1 MRRALVLL
9 INIFVFVPLWANASA
24 GVEKEFFQYFGG
36 RDIDYWSEGK
46 RVQDAFAVKRDFV
59 VKDPQVDRKNS
70 DSEAIKE
77 KSSGEFSGS
86 TLIRRGD
93 AGKFEWQKY
102 ADPRA
107 PEFWDDGGDWIP
119 QRPFREAAAE
129 PSAENVKRYLA
140 WQANKSAVVNRFQ
153 TALSA
158 QAISFDR
165 WKELNI
171 AYFYQSTCAAC
182 RSSAGV
188 VDEAIKRGAKFTFV
202 QLDAGEHPPLHTPS
216 VPYTAE
222 WKKQFAVDATPT
234 WFLKLGTRT
243 ATLTGSV
250 SIDEL
255 ARQAA
260 ALQ

>member
-1 MRRALVLL
+1 MRKALVLL
-9 INIFVFVPLWANASA
+9 INLFAFAPFTANA
-24 GVEKEFFQYFGG
+24 VELEKEFFQYFGG
-36 RDIDYWSEGK
+36 RDIDYWQQGN
-46 RVQDAFAVKRDFV
+46 R
-59 VKDPQVDRKNS
+59 VKDPYARRKVQA
-70 DSEAIKE
+70 DSQAP
-77 KSSGEFSGS
+77 KSSLNEQKTGSDAFSGS
-86 TLIRRGD
+86 TLVRQGD
-93 AGKFEWQKY
+93 AKKFAWSRY
-102 ADPRA
+102 SDPRA

-119 QRPFREAAAE
+119 PRPFREAAAD
-129 PSAENVKRYLA
+129 PTAENVQQYLT
-140 WQANKSAVVNRFQ
+140 WQANKTAVVNRFQ

-158 QAISFDR
+158 HAISFDR
-165 WKELNI
+165 WKELSV

-182 RSSAGV
+182 RASVRV
-188 VDEAIKRGAKFTFV
+188 VDEALKRGAKFTFV
-202 QLDAGEHPPLHTPS
+202 QLDAGEHAPLHTPS

-234 WFLKLGTRT
+234 WFLKLGSRT

>member
-1 MRRALVLL
+1 MRKALVLL
-9 INIFVFVPLWANASA
+9 INLFAFTSFNATAAA

-36 RDIDYWSEGK
+36 RDIDYWQQGK
-46 RVQDAFAVKRDFV
+46 RVQDALLPRNFQAER
-59 VKDPQVDRKNS
+59 NA
-70 DSEAIKE
+70 SESSVNEQE
-77 KSSGEFSGS
+77 KSSNAFSGS
-86 TLIRRGD
+86 TLVRQGD
-93 AGKFEWQKY
+93 ARKFAWSKY
-102 ADPRA
+102 SDPRA

-119 QRPFREAAAE
+119 PRPFREAAAD
-129 PSAENVKRYLA
+129 PSAENVRQYLA
-140 WQANKSAVVNRFQ
+140 WQANKTAVVNRFQ

-158 QAISFDR
+158 HAISFDR
-165 WKELNI
+165 WKELSV

-182 RSSAGV
+182 RASSGV
-188 VDEAIKRGAKFTFV
+188 VDEALKRGAKFKFI
-202 QLDAGEHPPLHTPS
+202 QLDAGEHAPLHTPS

-234 WFLKLGTRT
+234 WFLKLGSRT
-243 ATLTGSV
+243 ATLTGAV